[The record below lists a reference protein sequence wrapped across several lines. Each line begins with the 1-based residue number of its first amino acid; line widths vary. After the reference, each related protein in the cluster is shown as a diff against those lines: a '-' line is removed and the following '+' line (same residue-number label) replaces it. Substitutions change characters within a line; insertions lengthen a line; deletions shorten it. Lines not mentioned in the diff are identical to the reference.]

1 MKITLSKGIIMAN
14 ENSEKNM
21 AKMLNIKLKNSVFL
35 NCNVIFAMLNKF
47 FIRRNKVNIVD
58 ELFYKTTNTMRYCDQ
73 LISFSK
79 FATFMSIRREK
90 VANVIR
96 KELGVFFQK
105 NASSIC
111 MGAMVSVTTVRMSPD
126 LSIAKVYL
134 SIFGGKDNDE
144 VFEKVHSSSKFIR
157 HQLSQIVKNQLRR
170 TPELHFYRDDSLDY
184 AEKIEELL
192 K

>member
-1 MKITLSKGIIMAN
+1 MAN

-21 AKMLNIKLKNSVFL
+21 AKMLNIRLKNSVFL
-35 NCNVIFAMLNKF
+35 NCNVIFAILNKF

-58 ELFYKTTNTMRYCDQ
+58 ELFHKTTNTMRYCDQ
-73 LISFSK
+73 LICFSK

-111 MGAMVSVTTVRMSPD
+111 MGAMVRVTTVRMSPD

-134 SIFGGKDNDE
+134 S
-144 VFEKVHSSSKFIR
+144 SSSKFIR